1 MRPANTSPEAWRIYV
16 DICRQMTPSEKLA
29 KTLELSEMYR
39 NELKA
44 GLRERYP
51 QADKREI
58 FLRCARILLGLELF
72 ERAYGEVSFEV
83 ADQPL

>member
-1 MRPANTSPEAWRIYV
+1 
-16 DICRQMTPSEKLA
+16 
-29 KTLELSEMYR
+29 MYR

-51 QADKREI
+51 QADEREI

-83 ADQPL
+83 ADRPL

>member
-1 MRPANTSPEAWRIYV
+1 
-16 DICRQMTPSEKLA
+16 MTPSEKLA

-51 QADKREI
+51 QA
-58 FLRCARILLGLELF
+58 
-72 ERAYGEVSFEV
+72 EV
-83 ADQPL
+83 ADYPL

>member
-1 MRPANTSPEAWRIYV
+1 MCPADTSPEIWRIYL

-51 QADKREI
+51 WADEREI

-83 ADQPL
+83 AD

>member
-1 MRPANTSPEAWRIYV
+1 
-16 DICRQMTPSEKLA
+16 MTPSEKLA

-51 QADKREI
+51 QADEREI

-83 ADQPL
+83 AGYPS

>member
-1 MRPANTSPEAWRIYV
+1 MCPADTSPEIWRIYL

-44 GLRERYP
+44 GLCERYP
-51 QADKREI
+51 QAGEREI

-83 ADQPL
+83 AGYPL